1 MNEDSPANLIL
12 IKSRGWR
19 INVDATPPDIP
30 AKRCS
35 YLMLDKK
42 TATLELA
49 LVPKLLFVLAM
60 LACCIYNE

>member
-1 MNEDSPANLIL
+1 
-12 IKSRGWR
+12 
-19 INVDATPPDIP
+19 
-30 AKRCS
+30 
-35 YLMLDKK
+35 MLDKK